1 MATSTPSAGEHVMM
15 VTDQHW
21 VKYVIPV
28 TVAVF
33 LFITVLLLFLLAGIS
48 AHHYEWLS
56 VITYI
61 IALILFL
68 FTTHWF
74 FIVLLSEA
82 LDRIIITNK
91 RLIRTQ
97 YSLLFRED
105 ILEISFEKMKT
116 VDAQKK
122 GILQNIFHYGTLV
135 FESKLAS
142 IPLVPHP
149 NRVAKT
155 IQAIM
160 MSHGG

>member
-1 MATSTPSAGEHVMM
+1 MASPALNAGEHVVM

-21 VKYVIPV
+21 VKYVIPM

-56 VITYI
+56 TITYI

-155 IQAIM
+155 IQEIM
-160 MSHGG
+160 MSR